1 MTAGIVGRAWADHGG
16 GLTAPPMSPWLHAM
30 LWGVGALVIGL
41 AVVAIIGV
49 VTRRRSS
56 ER

>member
-1 MTAGIVGRAWADHGG
+1 MGRIVGRAWADHGG
-16 GLTAPPMSPWLHAM
+16 GLTAPPMSPWLNAV
-30 LWGVGALVIGL
+30 LWGVAAFAVGVAI
-41 AVVAIIGV
+41 VVAIIGV

>member
-1 MTAGIVGRAWADHGG
+1 VTAGIVGRAWADHGG

>member
-1 MTAGIVGRAWADHGG
+1 MGGIVRRAWADHGG
-16 GLTAPPMSPWLHAM
+16 GLTAPPMSPWLNAV
-30 LWGVGALVIGL
+30 LWGLAAL
-41 AVVAIIGV
+41 AVGVAIVAIISV